1 MGISFVENYEN
12 MTDEQIV
19 SLINLGNLELMQIII
34 ERYYSVAL
42 YNIKKYCPENYREDA
57 LQEATISL
65 YWAVKDFDSSKAAF
79 STFAAL
85 CIKRSV
91 LNVLKAHNRKKDIPE
106 ELISSI
112 DGLVLVDNNSPE
124 KIFFDKEDFKALT
137 DYKSL
142 KDTIK
147 LELSELEYK
156 VLELFLGGENYSD
169 IAKKLGISEKSV
181 DNSLSR
187 VRKKLK

>member
-124 KIFFDKEDFKALT
+124 KIFFDNE